1 MNYKLVHSIITTMSI
16 ALVMI
21 IMIISNG
28 ATQSNAAK
36 LNSLNDWCYVSAF
49 PEDHWVCFQDREQC
63 DKAYASDLFKF
74 DSCLKDSS

>member
-1 MNYKLVHSIITTMSI
+1 MDYKLVRSIVTTMSI
-16 ALVMI
+16 ALVMA
-21 IMIISNG
+21 IMISSNG
-28 ATQSNAAK
+28 ATQSDAAK

-49 PEDHWVCFQDREQC
+49 PEDHWVCFQDLEQC

>member
-1 MNYKLVHSIITTMSI
+1 
-16 ALVMI
+16 MI
-21 IMIISNG
+21 IMISSNG

-36 LNSLNDWCYVSAF
+36 LNSKDWCYVSAF